1 MTCHEFKLTPE
12 ALVPV
17 VEFSEAE
24 LLAIDHTINAM
35 KRSGAYDRQRDQW
48 AIRQELYMEGRQ

>member
-12 ALVPV
+12 ALLPV
-17 VEFSEAE
+17 VEFSEPE

-35 KRSGAYDRQRDQW
+35 KKSGAYDRQRDEW
-48 AIRQELYMEGRQ
+48 AIRQELNQGGA